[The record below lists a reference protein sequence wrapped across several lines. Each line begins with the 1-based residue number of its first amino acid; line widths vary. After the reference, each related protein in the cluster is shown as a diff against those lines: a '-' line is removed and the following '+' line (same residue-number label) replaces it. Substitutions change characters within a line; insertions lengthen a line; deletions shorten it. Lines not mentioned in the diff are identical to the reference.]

1 MAIFNNPEIRFD
13 KDDFIL
19 SITIEDAT
27 SLAGYKAEFKVY
39 VQNEDNTLGDV
50 KLIKT
55 TAGDFTPDTGGITFS
70 DNKVLVA
77 FDTGDFAAGSLAHNT
92 PYQGRL
98 VLWDTDGKRAVS
110 ARGALEWRIHP
121 ATETEV

>member
-19 SITIEDAT
+19 QITIEDTA
-27 SLAGYKAEFKVY
+27 SLTGYKAEFKVY
-39 VQNEDNTLGDV
+39 VQNEDNTLGAT
-50 KLIKT
+50 KLTKT

-77 FDTGDFAAGSLAHNT
+77 FDEGDFAAGSLAHNT

-98 VLWDTDGKRAVS
+98 VLWDGDGKRAVS
-110 ARGALEWRIHP
+110 ARGTLEWRIHP

>member
-1 MAIFNNPEIRFD
+1 MATFNNPEIRFD

-27 SLAGYKAEFKVY
+27 SLEGYKAEFKVY
-39 VQNEDNTLGDV
+39 VQNEDNTLGDT

-77 FDTGDFAAGSLAHNT
+77 FDTGDFAAGGLSHNT

-98 VLWDTDGKRAVS
+98 VLWDGDGKRAVS
-110 ARGALEWRIHP
+110 ALGPLEWRRHP